1 MFSSLI
7 PRSLPTFGLGR
18 GGSGEPINIS
28 AVEVHDVEVL
38 SDKRG
43 RRLKHL
49 LRLNHATY
57 SILYNHLRF
66 HNHTPHVSFSSLY

>member
-1 MFSSLI
+1 MFSSLV
-7 PRSLPTFGLGR
+7 PRSLPTFGFGR
-18 GGSGEPINIS
+18 GGSGEPIKIPP
-28 AVEVHDVEVL
+28 VEIHDVEVL

-57 SILYNHLRF
+57 SILYNRLRF
-66 HNHTPHVSFSSLY
+66 HNHTPHVRP